1 MKLRWV
7 VACGMVLAATVLCAQ
22 HKPKKNSQ
30 VPSVFLQA
38 RYVYVETYRGED
50 ITQPDIYPE
59 DRQAIAAVIDK
70 IRDWKRYIVVVEPGQ
85 ADLIFQV
92 RKGREVSTGGRVGV
106 GGGQG
111 PYGGPGQ
118 TRQPGQGSGTGQGTG
133 PGSDPGF
140 GSGIGVGT
148 EVGPSDD
155 LLEVFSP
162 NPSGHLTPLW
172 NREMKDGLETP
183 GVFLVKQ
190 LQDAVELAASQQ
202 AAKKP

>member
-1 MKLRWV
+1 MKRRWV
-7 VACGMVLAATVLCAQ
+7 VGCGMVLGATVLCAQ
-22 HKPKKNSQ
+22 HKPKKNAEITN
-30 VPSVFLQA
+30 VFLQA

-59 DRQAIAAVIDK
+59 DRQAIADVSEK
-70 IRDWKRYIVVVEPGQ
+70 VRNWKRYILVLEPGQ

-111 PYGGPGQ
+111 PLGGPGQ
-118 TRQPGQGSGTGQGTG
+118 RQPGQGPGAG
-133 PGSDPGF
+133 PGSGPGF

-155 LLEVFSP
+155 ILEVFSP

-172 NREMKDGLETP
+172 NREMKDGLDGP
-183 GVFLVKQ
+183 GVLLVQQ
-190 LQDAVELAASQQ
+190 LQDAVERAASQQ
-202 AAKKP
+202 ASKKP